1 LQFPPSLR
9 LKTDTRSSATPN
21 PAKLWDERWWCG
33 VQAKLLTCVSRV
45 RDLAE
50 FQRLV
55 WYRNYWGREFG
66 GDYLGS
72 REGRVKYLTMPKSGS
87 KQAREH
93 LLQWFSPAY
102 STTGCGKRCNLNL
115 TQLMPTAL
123 PHRPSGPLV
132 DRDSAQWCVSLSL
145 CTPSS
150 QHSSL

>member
-1 LQFPPSLR
+1 
-9 LKTDTRSSATPN
+9 
-21 PAKLWDERWWCG
+21 